1 MRNPSINFIVLLV
14 MIFAF
19 SVEYITNM
27 PIITASNICK
37 MKTCYSLKFS
47 CVVGNFDTTA

>member
-1 MRNPSINFIVLLV
+1 

-37 MKTCYSLKFS
+37 MKTCHLFKFS
-47 CVVGNFDTTA
+47 LLLVTLIQPL